1 MVLVSFFCNVPFFKI
16 ITVASYT
23 VKNGLPYNF
32 ECLFVLAKNQ
42 LVVSTAFLIAIA
54 MNIMSTPASIPHQSY
69 TIVVFIATNH
79 KSMYGIGSYIFFYCI
94 TSSKN
99 TTMHTKQQTVINNNT
114 AEGLLIQNAIL
125 WLGLGVVELH
135 PEVLL
140 FCHLFLLHILHPVQQ
155 ITIDMRT

>member
-23 VKNGLPYNF
+23 VKNGLLASYIANF

-79 KSMYGIGSYIFFYCI
+79 KSMYGIGSYVII
-94 TSSKN
+94 TSSSSSYTCTDCDK
-99 TTMHTKQQTVINNNT
+99 
-114 AEGLLIQNAIL
+114 
-125 WLGLGVVELH
+125 
-135 PEVLL
+135 
-140 FCHLFLLHILHPVQQ
+140 
-155 ITIDMRT
+155 